1 MPSFMGGAYLNI
13 GVGGVQRRGRR
24 AWTRRGRPVA
34 EGVRRLDRS
43 PAVTV
48 RPVGRGVRH
57 FYACVSGRSDVAR
70 VETPHH
76 DIPGETRRRE
86 NSESTRDPRAGSR
99 RGPRGHDRGPRR
111 GGEEEEEEGER

>member
-1 MPSFMGGAYLNI
+1 MGGGYLNI

-24 AWTRRGRPVA
+24 AWTRRGRPAA

-57 FYACVSGRSDVAR
+57 FYAASLDGATSLGL
-70 VETPHH
+70 ETPHH

-86 NSESTRDPRAGSR
+86 ASESTRDPRAGSR

-111 GGEEEEEEGER
+111 GGEEEAGERRR